1 MKIVSVITARGGS
14 KGIPNKNIIDVKGKP
29 LIYYSIQASKDSCMD
44 ETWVSTDCEK
54 IAEVSD
60 FYGARVLMRPPEL
73 ADDIVM
79 PDEAL
84 IHFAEDQDFDI
95 LVFIQPTSPLIKSIY
110 IVEAV
115 EMLISEENTYDSVFT
130 AHKYHWLPKWKY
142 EEWDDMTPVGWDIKS
157 RPRRQDID
165 QDVYIENGMFYVTK
179 RESLLESNLR
189 YSGNIGVYEIPLK
202 DSFGVDT
209 YDDLELIRRII

>member
-14 KGIPNKNIIDVKGKP
+14 KGIPKKNLIDVNGKP
-29 LIYYSIQASKDSCMD
+29 LIYYSIQASKDSCVE

-60 FYGARVLMRPPEL
+60 FFGADVLMRPPEL
-73 ADDIVM
+73 ADDIIM

-84 IHFAEDQDFDI
+84 IHFAEDQDFDL

-110 IVEAV
+110 ITNAV
-115 EMLISEENTYDSVFT
+115 DMLISKGHDAVFT
-130 AHKYHWLPKWKY
+130 AHKHHWLPKWKSD
-142 EEWDDMTPVGWDIKS
+142 EWGDMSPLDWELNN

-165 QDVYIENGMFYVTK
+165 QGVYIENGMFYITT
-179 RESLLESNLR
+179 RESLLKSNLR
-189 YSGNIGVYEIPLK
+189 YGGDIGLFEIPLK

-209 YDDLELIRRII
+209 YDDLELIRKMI